1 MTASVEQDGLPPC
14 CDGRVFRLGP
24 DWALCSFLLPTSM
37 PIPLGVIEPAG
48 MVLETWAFTG
58 MTARASRPTCL
69 LLVRAPVAEA
79 RIALERGT
87 RFVVATHFHVV
98 AVTTGPAE
106 PAENLPPGDRA
117 VMARAVLSAMTP
129 RNAAALADPITLLA
143 QALRAIP
150 VPKDG
155 PEVTVAADR
164 SLACAVSGTDVPNY
178 VLFDSNAGFRCA
190 RVATARLAFS
200 PTPRMDLDLEPLWG
214 PETWPPDRTFLV
226 ADGCFTAARLR
237 AITA

>member
-1 MTASVEQDGLPPC
+1 MTASVDQDGLSSC
-14 CDGRVFRLGP
+14 GDGRVFLLGP

-37 PIPLGVIEPAG
+37 PIPLAVVEPAG

-69 LLVRAPVAEA
+69 LLVRTQVAEA

-106 PAENLPPGDRA
+106 PAEDLPPVDRA
-117 VMARAVLSAMTP
+117 LMARAVLSAMTP
-129 RNAAALADPITLLA
+129 RNAVALADPITLLA
-143 QALRAIP
+143 PALRALS
-150 VPKDG
+150 VPKDV
-155 PEVTVAADR
+155 PEVAVAADR
-164 SLACAVSGTDVPNY
+164 SSACTVSGTDVPNY
-178 VLFDSNAGFRCA
+178 VLFDSNAGLRCT
-190 RVATARLAFS
+190 RVSTARLAFS

-214 PETWPPDRTFLV
+214 PETGSPDRTFLV
-226 ADGCFTAARLR
+226 ADGCFTAARVR
-237 AITA
+237 AMMA